1 MRYTDKPDDA
11 VELVPNADIE
21 LPVPGQK
28 FAKRTP
34 PIEAPEREVAEVDWQ
49 QAEPLRIMLLEYTF
63 APHETVLNEG
73 VAYRLILSNIGDKDH
88 TFKAPAFLRAIAVRS
103 LNMLPIDEPG
113 VAKYER
119 DDENDSTPSE
129 GLLRLEV
136 EEIPP
141 PPPLGGSD
149 EDAAPANPFDSGN
162 EPEQPGNNPFDSGDD
177 DEEDI
182 GDEDEDASIRP
193 AVPGAQYAALRATAS
208 VEHKPVSR
216 LRAQRSRIGEV
227 ASVDVNPA
235 TRQFAGTRLSINDEI
250 EDDLPTQPEPAVSK
264 GEPTT
269 LRSSDGLSTE
279 PPLRL
284 AQQLTGDE
292 SQIEDDDFVYRPD
305 TGNPIKPPGAEDEQ
319 ENFEAE
325 AGKDELETEDQADSA
340 SDAEATD
347 TEVAEPPPSDDAGT
361 NQPPIAAETE
371 QDADEADTVVED
383 SELSDDGATD
393 SDAAMAAE
401 EEEIDAADPVS
412 TPPLPKARTRPVAT
426 ETTTDQ
432 NGESAEEAAEQ
443 EDADSEDAPEDEDLA
458 DLEDDAGDDGE
469 LPNDEDGEIDGGDT
483 APPPTQAAEE
493 TEPEPDVPED
503 TEGDF
508 VEIEPEVLAALLETG
523 VIMVPAHRS
532 QLIHFVAVRKG
543 RYHVSTLSFIDNAH
557 WMKGTIIIE

>member
-1 MRYTDKPDDA
+1 MGNIHRSALLPLAIAAMVSVGGCSGYPLDAIPIPMDKPDDA

-88 TFKAPAFLRAIAVRS
+88 TFKTPAFLRAIAVRS
-103 LNMLPIDEPG
+103 LSLLPIDEPG

-119 DDENDSTPSE
+119 DDENDSAPSE

-162 EPEQPGNNPFDSGDD
+162 EPDQPANNPFDSGDE

-208 VEHKPVSR
+208 VGHRPTSR
-216 LRAQRSRIGEV
+216 LRARRSRIGEV
-227 ASVDVNPA
+227 VSVDVKPTA
-235 TRQFAGTRLSINDEI
+235 RQFAGTRLSINDEI
-250 EDDLPTQPEPAVSK
+250 EDDLPTQPEPAISK

-269 LRSSDGLSTE
+269 SKPSAGSSTQ

-292 SQIEDDDFVYRPD
+292 SEIEDDDFVYRPD
-305 TGNPIKPPGAEDEQ
+305 TGRPIKLPGAESEQ
-319 ENFEAE
+319 EDLE
-325 AGKDELETEDQADSA
+325 AGAET
-340 SDAEATD
+340 
-347 TEVAEPPPSDDAGT
+347 G
-361 NQPPIAAETE
+361 AAETE
-371 QDADEADTVVED
+371 DEV
-383 SELSDDGATD
+383 
-393 SDAAMAAE
+393 
-401 EEEIDAADPVS
+401 
-412 TPPLPKARTRPVAT
+412 
-426 ETTTDQ
+426 
-432 NGESAEEAAEQ
+432 
-443 EDADSEDAPEDEDLA
+443 
-458 DLEDDAGDDGE
+458 
-469 LPNDEDGEIDGGDT
+469 
-483 APPPTQAAEE
+483 
-493 TEPEPDVPED
+493 
-503 TEGDF
+503 
-508 VEIEPEVLAALLETG
+508 
-523 VIMVPAHRS
+523 
-532 QLIHFVAVRKG
+532 G
-543 RYHVSTLSFIDNAH
+543 RRRRR
-557 WMKGTIIIE
+557 